1 MLRDFHLLDNLS
13 EGRSVAGSVF
23 TGDTDLLGALGHLGL
38 SESQSRTVSV
48 TTENDRTKNYVT
60 MFFRIIFRRTILLE
74 FLELWVSKC
83 FLP

>member
-1 MLRDFHLLDNLS
+1 VLGDFHLLDNLS

-48 TTENDRTKNYVT
+48 TTEKG
-60 MFFRIIFRRTILLE
+60 
-74 FLELWVSKC
+74 
-83 FLP
+83 